1 MKETIDKNPNVLE
14 RKIAFSVHNHG
25 TGLSEE
31 ESDGYGNTLVI
42 FRRWVDEKKL
52 TIEELIH
59 MLEEDLYGEE
69 NR

>member
-1 MKETIDKNPNVLE
+1 MSNVQE
-14 RKIAFSVHNHG
+14 RKVAFMVHNHG

-31 ESDGYGNTLVI
+31 ESDEYSGILMK
-42 FRRWVDEKKL
+42 FRQWVDEKKL